1 MCNYENTLLYQS
13 KLKVNPTLIKHA
25 ILVYEF
31 RVVGPIRVLVILES
45 NFKVDSI
52 FHKKNKKINYAL
64 IPYANNN
71 ETNVEF
77 MTYYLLYVDSL

>member
-1 MCNYENTLLYQS
+1 MPSWYMSLEWRSL
-13 KLKVNPTLIKHA
+13 
-25 ILVYEF
+25 
-31 RVVGPIRVLVILES
+31 GPIGVLVILES

-52 FHKKNKKINYAL
+52 FHKKINYAL

-71 ETNVEF
+71 ETNLEF